1 MLEVEI
7 IPSGQIARGNWDCWY
22 DPLVR
27 SSDVQ
32 VLLLITAVFN
42 PMNQKFVVEKDRHRQ
57 PHVVSWLSQTWR
69 AGSAVRISAESIHP
83 PIMIASLLMRFSHKS
98 EPGTALFVKS
108 YCPNSWSFFRVPSAR
123 HDKCETFVRSVPR
136 SQTRWLVLHLCN
148 NLCTA
153 SLTTLLYS
161 NLLSFGSCEYMT
173 LSKNP
178 RHGLSDS
185 ADESC
190 RLGLTLSVN
199 MMQSPKCLHCWA
211 REMVCKIDVY

>member
-27 SSDVQ
+27 SSDAQ
-32 VLLLITAVFN
+32 VSLLITAVFN
-42 PMNQKFVVEKDRHRQ
+42 PMNQKFVVEKDRHMLSRDY
-57 PHVVSWLSQTWR
+57 SQTWR
-69 AGSAVRISAESIHP
+69 AWSAVRISAESIHP

-108 YCPNSWSFFRVPSAR
+108 YCPNSWSFFRVPSEHHA
-123 HDKCETFVRSVPR
+123 KCETFVRSVPQ

-148 NLCTA
+148 NLCSA

-161 NLLSFGSCEYMT
+161 NLLSFGSCEYLT
-173 LSKNP
+173 LSKIP
-178 RHGLSDS
+178 VMVS
-185 ADESC
+185 AI
-190 RLGLTLSVN
+190 VP
-199 MMQSPKCLHCWA
+199 MSPA
-211 REMVCKIDVY
+211 D